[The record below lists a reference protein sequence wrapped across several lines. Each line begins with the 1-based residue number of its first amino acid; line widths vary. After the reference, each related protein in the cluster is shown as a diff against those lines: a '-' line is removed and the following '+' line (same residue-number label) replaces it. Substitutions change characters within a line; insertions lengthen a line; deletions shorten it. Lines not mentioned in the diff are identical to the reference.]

1 MPPPR
6 NYGWIWFFA
15 VLAVLTVAAISILVW
30 YNLRQQ
36 LKPEALAK
44 ARALWK
50 EHRPSDYDLTYTK
63 KGSAT
68 GTFALEVR
76 NGKVVSVTLD
86 GRPITQNDR
95 PLDPVFYPRYDM
107 SSLLDDIDKF
117 LRLDREPSNP
127 RTFTIAA
134 FDPNDGHLIHYVR
147 RVMGGT
153 ERIEITVQ
161 LNRVSEIA
169 GTAR

>member
-6 NYGWIWFFA
+6 NYGWIWYFA
-15 VLAVLTVAAISILVW
+15 VLAVLTVTAISIWIW
-30 YNLRQQ
+30 YSRKQQ
-36 LKPEALAK
+36 LKPEQVAK

-50 EHRPSDYDLTYTK
+50 EHRPSDYDLAYTK

-86 GRPITQNDR
+86 GRPITRDDR

-107 SSLLDDIDKF
+107 SGLLDDIDQF
-117 LRLDREPSNP
+117 LRLDAEPGKP

-134 FDPNDGHLIHYVR
+134 FDPDDGHLIHYVR

-161 LNRVSEIA
+161 LNRVTEIA
-169 GTAR
+169 GTS